1 MPIES
6 TPKFGVS
13 GQQKYGP
20 EGTDFVTRTARLYPM
35 RIFPGQ
41 PRWPATGWIIVDL
54 VAFPASSPDCPVIR
68 TFQAR
73 DLINDNVSVNLPALR
88 ANSFFTEVRK
98 LLVFCGRIDGSN
110 LSVWDDQVLNQ
121 RGLEVQNAKIVAL
134 TDDTSLWDGTQM
146 LEDGN
151 VVKVFERATDR
162 GLEKLTIYVAWYDS
176 SLSQEVSLVRQQIRQ
191 RIHSTG
197 ARKRLLC
204 KTDVI
209 D

>member
-1 MPIES
+1 MPVES
-6 TPKFGVS
+6 TPKFGVA
-13 GQQKYGP
+13 GQQQYGP
-20 EGTDFVTRTARLYPM
+20 EGVDFIALAARQYPM

-41 PRWPATGWIIVDL
+41 PRWPATGWMIVDL
-54 VAFPASSPDCPVIR
+54 VAFPASSPDFPVIR

-88 ANSFFTEVRK
+88 AQSFFTEVRK
-98 LLVFCGRIDGSN
+98 LLVFCGRMDGCN

-134 TDDTSLWDGTQM
+134 ADDTSLWDGTQM
-146 LEDGN
+146 LEDGTA
-151 VVKVFERATDR
+151 VELFERATDR

-176 SLSQEVSLVRQQIRQ
+176 SLVRQQIRQ
-191 RIHSTG
+191 RIHSG
-197 ARKRLLC
+197 GGRKGVRC